1 MNQRV
6 SNELDPI
13 AVEVIRNKLE
23 GIANE
28 MQQSLLRSAFSPIV
42 KEGLD
47 ASASLF
53 MLDGETLAQSIAI
66 PIHLGT
72 LIPIVEE
79 ILKRNPVDTLDDG
92 DVFIINDPYM
102 GGTHLPDIALVMP
115 VFVDGRA
122 LALSAA
128 MVHHQDVGG
137 MTPGSVPTN
146 ATEIFQEGIR
156 IPPLKLASAGVFDEN
171 LMQILRLNVRLP
183 DEFMGDINSQI
194 AACNVGRR
202 RLQELCASRGH
213 DYLLTVFQILLDRS
227 EIMTRDALASIPAGD
242 YHYTDY
248 LDNDGINMDQRIR
261 ISVTATLKDGEIT
274 FDLDGSSDQ
283 VAGPFNC
290 VPSGSLSAACFAVR
304 VLTGSDIPTNGG
316 CFRPIH
322 LKLPEGSIIN
332 PIEPAPVNART
343 STIKRIS
350 GCMVSAFKEIMPDKV
365 TADSASEMLI
375 LQFGGRHPDGRRFVV
390 GELIASGSGAGIGS
404 DGVDVIETDASN
416 CMNLPVEALEL
427 EAPIRVNRFGLR
439 KDSGGAGEFRGGLGV
454 IREYQVLDG
463 EIKFTHRGERHY
475 CTARGAHG
483 GKDGIEAYSVIKRA
497 SGGEEIIPSKV
508 VTELHKDDRLIIE
521 TAGGGGYGR
530 PSKRTRERVLADIH
544 DGKIG
549 ETTAAG
555 IYQMEIDRNSNDE

>member
-156 IPPLKLASAGVFDEN
+156 IPPLKLASAGAFDEN
-171 LMQILRLNVRLP
+171 LMQIL
-183 DEFMGDINSQI
+183 S
-194 AACNVGRR
+194 
-202 RLQELCASRGH
+202 
-213 DYLLTVFQILLDRS
+213 
-227 EIMTRDALASIPAGD
+227 
-242 YHYTDY
+242 
-248 LDNDGINMDQRIR
+248 
-261 ISVTATLKDGEIT
+261 
-274 FDLDGSSDQ
+274 
-283 VAGPFNC
+283 
-290 VPSGSLSAACFAVR
+290 
-304 VLTGSDIPTNGG
+304 
-316 CFRPIH
+316 
-322 LKLPEGSIIN
+322 
-332 PIEPAPVNART
+332 
-343 STIKRIS
+343 
-350 GCMVSAFKEIMPDKV
+350 
-365 TADSASEMLI
+365 I
-375 LQFGGRHPDGRRFVV
+375 LQFQD
-390 GELIASGSGAGIGS
+390 
-404 DGVDVIETDASN
+404 
-416 CMNLPVEALEL
+416 
-427 EAPIRVNRFGLR
+427 
-439 KDSGGAGEFRGGLGV
+439 
-454 IREYQVLDG
+454 
-463 EIKFTHRGERHY
+463 
-475 CTARGAHG
+475 
-483 GKDGIEAYSVIKRA
+483 
-497 SGGEEIIPSKV
+497 
-508 VTELHKDDRLIIE
+508 
-521 TAGGGGYGR
+521 
-530 PSKRTRERVLADIH
+530 
-544 DGKIG
+544 
-549 ETTAAG
+549 
-555 IYQMEIDRNSNDE
+555 